1 MMSDEK
7 RDIVVG
13 NVIIVPFEDT
23 LAIQAASINMD
34 DLLRFT
40 GDMTKTIELP
50 VAQTEADVDQ
60 LSAQMMRLF
69 GAWSESGKEEKH
81 LSDLYKSRLSPSSR
95 PDDKE

>member
-1 MMSDEK
+1 MMSVERHDL
-7 RDIVVG
+7 VVG

-23 LAIQAASINMD
+23 LAIQAATISMD

-40 GDMTKTIELP
+40 GDMTETVQLP

-81 LSDLYKSRLSPSSR
+81 VSDLYKSRLNPSSR